1 MRSISWKT
9 HLPSSQLPHYS
20 TDRYGSSLHSK
31 EAQQALVHHTYGKLM
46 DVARRSMQ
54 EEPRERFAEALQ
66 SYMKQEKYRRGH
78 VKFITFALHQL
89 EEFGL
94 QQDLLTYNRLIDIFP
109 KDRFKP
115 DNIFDAFWP
124 KPHPQIEVALQIL
137 TKMEEN
143 AVIPDLTTHK
153 LLVEIFGHVS
163 FPVQKCYRMA
173 YWFSK
178 YVDVDPYWIA
188 GDLPSDPLELNRLAL
203 FRIAGENG
211 VLDEVKVSSSY
222 HGLYMSCICFNAV
235 LLCNV

>member
-1 MRSISWKT
+1 MNSNKLVPYYSNTTAFNFRLIKLNLKMASWICRSCRAVLMRSISWKT

-94 QQDLLTYNRLIDIFP
+94 
-109 KDRFKP
+109 
-115 DNIFDAFWP
+115 
-124 KPHPQIEVALQIL
+124 
-137 TKMEEN
+137 
-143 AVIPDLTTHK
+143 
-153 LLVEIFGHVS
+153 
-163 FPVQKCYRMA
+163 
-173 YWFSK
+173 
-178 YVDVDPYWIA
+178 
-188 GDLPSDPLELNRLAL
+188 
-203 FRIAGENG
+203 
-211 VLDEVKVSSSY
+211 
-222 HGLYMSCICFNAV
+222 
-235 LLCNV
+235 